1 MNNLLADDW
10 HMHLVHQ
17 YFKVFLIFPFLRNL
31 ILVKFFNF
39 VSSYQIYREATTDK
53 SNRCLGVLIAPLW
66 RRRRKFKILEKLIHC
81 KEFLYYD
88 NGRAPTVMWG
98 LKVYFRAY
106 RVSLD
111 ILSPSS
117 IKAFC
122 ILINNHTFYWIAV
135 TSYQIYRRV
144 TTVKVTDVSV
154 SSLYHCEG
162 DWGLR
167 YTAQCKAG
175 AWNITLTKVIV
186 MVTLS
191 VNSSESKYHV

>member
-1 MNNLLADDW
+1 MDRWLAYASRTSIF
-10 HMHLVHQ
+10 Q
-17 YFKVFLIFPFLRNL
+17 GFLIFPFFRNL

-39 VSSYQIYREATTDK
+39 VSSYQIYREVTTNK

-66 RRRRKFKILEKLIHC
+66 RWRRKILKKLIYTLQTI
-81 KEFLYYD
+81 KYYD
-88 NGRAPTVMWG
+88 NGRAPTLMWG

-135 TSYQIYRRV
+135 TWYQIYRRV

-175 AWNITLTKVIV
+175 AWNVTLTKVIV